1 MRKRISRKVVIIV
14 AAAIIIAIIG
24 VIGVNAAHS
33 NGPVASA
40 FNTVFRPFQSL
51 NSKIVDMYESLY
63 GYMYKYDTLVEE
75 NETLRKENTELKEGY
90 LQYEEIVEENQRLKQ
105 LLDFRD
111 HHEGYVFEQAT
122 LLSWGASNWSRTFTV
137 NLGSENSEIAV
148 GDCVITEAGTLV
160 GLVTHVDSNAST
172 VKSIIDTTFSA
183 SVDVGSGNTV
193 TASGDFSLM
202 SKGMLKIS
210 YLEEGTGIAS
220 GDSVVTS
227 GKGGVFPQGLL
238 IGYVDG
244 LYSEAGN
251 LSMYGSVR
259 PAVDLN
265 DILYVFVIT
274 DFNG

>member
-1 MRKRISRKVVIIV
+1 M
-14 AAAIIIAIIG
+14 
-24 VIGVNAAHS
+24 
-33 NGPVASA
+33 
-40 FNTVFRPFQSL
+40 
-51 NSKIVDMYESLY
+51 
-63 GYMYKYDTLVEE
+63 
-75 NETLRKENTELKEGY
+75 
-90 LQYEEIVEENQRLKQ
+90 
-105 LLDFRD
+105 
-111 HHEGYVFEQAT
+111 
-122 LLSWGASNWSRTFTV
+122 
-137 NLGSENSEIAV
+137 
-148 GDCVITEAGTLV
+148 ITEAGTLV
-160 GLVTHVDSNAST
+160 GLVTHVDGNAST